1 MENCIMNETKNKEVT
16 PSLLKYVCPD
26 NWSDQ
31 KKEANPIDAEEIVEA
46 IKDGKEVEIIN
57 AVIEGSFILRSL
69 NVESEVS
76 IQRTKIKGPLDWS
89 YATFKRV
96 LNFEN
101 SIFETDATFKAV
113 TVEKDMFL
121 DNVTFGGFAAFSDI
135 TVLGIFYSRSANY
148 KKQSIFTE
156 GNFKKRI
163 ELNKSKFE
171 GEANFVSARI
181 GSVAVFTGAEFKERA
196 IFNGAQIGEGAF
208 FNPATFEGEANFVSA
223 RIGSSAVFTGAEF
236 KEQAIFNGAQIGEG
250 AFFNP
255 ATFEGEANFVSARI
269 GSSAVFTGSEFKEQ
283 ASFSCA
289 QIDGPAFFDLATFEG
304 EANFVSARIGS
315 SAEFTGAEF
324 KERASFN
331 KTQIDGSAF
340 FDLATF
346 EGEANFV
353 SARIGSS
360 AEFTGAE
367 FKERASFN
375 SAQIQRESH
384 FERTI
389 FANYVSFENTSFETI
404 YFGEPEVQF
413 NAKIDLRG
421 CIYNRIHPILFWEQL
436 MEYLDPYDRQPF
448 TQLEET
454 FRRAGKDKLADDV
467 YYELKCRESDQKT
480 LRNPGAWLLDHFLW
494 LFTGYGVRLHR
505 LSVFIALIL
514 LIGTIIFHF
523 EGAVEPKLDMQPL
536 PHLPY
541 WEAFW
546 VSLNTFLPVEI
557 PSGENWIPSS
567 KIIRVLGIRFTT
579 FATLLKLAGWI
590 LIPVGIAGIS
600 GILKR

>member
-196 IFNGAQIGEGAF
+196 SFNGAQIGEGAF

-289 QIDGPAFFDLATFEG
+289 QIDGP
-304 EANFVSARIGS
+304 
-315 SAEFTGAEF
+315 
-324 KERASFN
+324 
-331 KTQIDGSAF
+331 AF